1 MREHGAECARRHR
14 RGVAALEALDERLVA
29 HLSDPLSGGD
39 DLLRRTKMRHM
50 PLRLH
55 HIVFDAHDLPGLAR
69 FWAEVLRWRVLSERE
84 REVVIGPDEAAPV
97 GICFM
102 PVTDEKRVKNRLHL
116 DLTSEVE
123 DRADE
128 IERVLALGARRVDI
142 GQTGEES
149 WVVLADPE
157 GNEFCVVRPKMTL
170 IS

>member
-1 MREHGAECARRHR
+1 
-14 RGVAALEALDERLVA
+14 
-29 HLSDPLSGGD
+29 
-39 DLLRRTKMRHM
+39 MRHM

-128 IERVLALGARRVDI
+128 IERILTLGARRVDI